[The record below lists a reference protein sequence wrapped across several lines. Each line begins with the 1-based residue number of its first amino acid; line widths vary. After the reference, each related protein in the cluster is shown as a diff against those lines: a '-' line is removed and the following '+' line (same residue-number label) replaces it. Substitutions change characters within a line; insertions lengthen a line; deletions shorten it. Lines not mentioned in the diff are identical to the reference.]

1 MRLRP
6 RLPARLSQLGDLAP
20 YLSPYRRS
28 LVLGS
33 AAVAA
38 ANAAA
43 AVGPL
48 VLKAG
53 IDRLTQGVRL
63 ETLLVLAALI
73 LAVAAVDG
81 VFRYA
86 MRRILIGVSREVEY
100 DLRNRLFRHLQQL
113 SPAFYQQR
121 STGDIMARAVNDLNA
136 VRMVLG
142 PAIMYSLNT
151 VFNTL
156 LVTAALF
163 SISWSLAILVLIPLA
178 GVSLAVKFFGK
189 RIHER
194 FLRVQEQFSRL
205 TALTQENLAGVRTVK
220 AYNQEQAFVE
230 RFRQADEE
238 FLRRNLSQALIS
250 AVYNPLLVLL
260 QGTAAVA
267 LLWFGGRQ
275 VASGRL
281 SLGDL
286 AAFMSYV
293 AMLAWPVIAL
303 GWVMNILERGAASM
317 GRIRELFD
325 TEPEIRDSS
334 PRPIERIRGDIRVED
349 LDFDHDGLPA
359 LRGISFHAP
368 AGSTLAVVGPTGSG
382 KSTLADLIC
391 RLKAAPSGSIFID
404 GTDVNDIALKLLRSS
419 IGYAPQESFLFSD
432 TIAGNI
438 ALGKPQASPS
448 DIERAALASD
458 LDRDI
463 RSFPS
468 GYQTS
473 VGERGVTLSGG
484 QKQRTAI
491 SRALLVDPP
500 ILILDDSLSSVDA
513 RTEERILSSLSI
525 ELTQRTAIL
534 ISHRLSAVERAD
546 LILVLEQGRIVERGR
561 HEELI
566 RLGGLYA
573 GLHAR
578 QKLEEEL
585 GMP

>member
-6 RLPARLSQLGDLAP
+6 RLPARLSQLGYLTP

-53 IDRLTQGVRL
+53 IDRLTQGIRL
-63 ETLLVLAALI
+63 ETLLILAALI

-86 MRRILIGVSREVEY
+86 MRRILIGVSRDVEY

-250 AVYNPLLVLL
+250 GVYNPLLVLL

-325 TEPEIRDSS
+325 TEPEIQDST
-334 PRPIERIRGDIRVED
+334 PRPIERIRGDIRVDD

-404 GTDVNDIALKLLRSS
+404 GTDVNDIPLKLLRSS

-448 DIERAALASD
+448 DIEGAALASD